1 MTDIN
6 FEALGR
12 CQHLKTQFIELK
24 GKRDRAFSEIKHSYT
39 ESSSSLPDS
48 VHEFN
53 TARLRS
59 ACDKIDALNIELM
72 TTVDEYNK
80 WAKEANLSQLKIIRP
95 YQIPS

>member
-1 MTDIN
+1 MADIN

-12 CQHLKTQFIELK
+12 CQHLKAQFIELK
-24 GKRDRAFSEIKHSYT
+24 GQRDRAFSEIKHSYT
-39 ESSSSLPDS
+39 ESSSSLPDA
-48 VHEFN
+48 VHEFD
-53 TARLRS
+53 TAHLRS

-80 WAKEANLSQLKIIRP
+80 WAKEASLPQLKIIRP